1 MKMAAT
7 RKKMAAEAKETIKIK
22 QEEELTKR
30 NVKTL
35 IDSEVA
41 EHERSEIMAKRYAS
55 NFVESTSSDF
65 FFIGKKRAGKWI
77 KST

>member
-30 NVKTL
+30 NVKTIL
-35 IDSEVA
+35 DEEVA
-41 EHERSEIMAKRYAS
+41 EQQREEIALKR
-55 NFVESTSSDF
+55 
-65 FFIGKKRAGKWI
+65 
-77 KST
+77 

>member
-1 MKMAAT
+1 MAAT

-35 IDSEVA
+35 IDGEVA
-41 EHERSEIMAKRYAS
+41 EHERSEIMARRYKVILL
-55 NFVESTSSDF
+55 NQQLLISD
-65 FFIGKKRAGKWI
+65 FIGKKRAGKWI